1 MIMNQ
6 EEEEIDLVEIFYLLW
21 NNFLKIILCLILGG
35 GLAFAYSYFLVT
47 PLYQATAKMYINSS
61 SKSVVDI
68 SDLQISSQLK
78 GDYKVLLTSRELL
91 EQVISDLHL
100 DYSAK
105 QMEKMITIGNPTD
118 TRIITVT
125 VTNPDPQEAADIAN
139 TLVNRSK
146 TWLPEIMKSEEPR
159 IFDSALVPTR
169 KSSPS
174 YTKNT
179 MIGGFL
185 GAALYCA
192 YLIIQ
197 HLMNDTIVTPDDAQ
211 KYLGMQPLAV
221 IPEGDLGSFNKK
233 SKRKK
238 KGGNQ

>member
-1 MIMNQ
+1 MS
-6 EEEEIDLVEIFYLLW
+6 DLGRRPGFCV
-21 NNFLKIILCLILGG
+21 FLFPG
-35 GLAFAYSYFLVT
+35 T
-47 PLYQATAKMYINSS
+47 PLYKATAKMYINSS

-68 SDLQISSQLK
+68 SDLQISTQLK

-91 EQVISDLHL
+91 EQVIGDLHL
-100 DYSAK
+100 DYEAK
-105 QMEKMITIGNPTD
+105 QLESMITIGNPPD

-125 VTNPDPQEAADIAN
+125 VTNPDPEEAADIAN

-159 IFDSALVPTR
+159 IFDSALVPIR

-179 MIGGFL
+179 LIGGFL

-192 YLIIQ
+192 YLIIK
-197 HLMNDTIVTPDDAQ
+197 HLMNDTIITPDDAQ

-233 SKRKK
+233 TKRKGK